1 MSRACFAALAAV
13 LAVAF
18 WPSGAVARSGEQT
31 LVFRSAAVTVQ
42 GFGVEQG
49 LQLVP
54 SPSVDGYVTG
64 ISADVVDANGVSMPI
79 STVMLHHVVLAKIGT
94 PDATCQQFYGYDGR
108 PVGIPVE
115 RFFAEGEERTTIQF
129 PAGYGYPNR
138 GSDHWGLVYML
149 MNHKPATFTA
159 YVQYTVHYVTGEQR
173 TPVKPYWLDVKNCR
187 ADPIFDVPGTG
198 PMFSTVSRSADFTMP
213 ESGRIVAGGGHLH
226 GGGLR
231 LELSD
236 QTCGSKLFTSEPTW
250 GLPVVTPVI
259 HEPGPRHM
267 TTVSTADG
275 IPVAAGDRL
284 RLTATY
290 ENSQPHTRVM
300 GIMIVYLA
308 PGPVTP
314 CAAAPPLPA
323 DPLSSPSAP
332 PRFRLPLVRQ
342 PVGPLRAVRSS
353 WVSDFAYGAQRVVVK
368 RGSTFLWRFA
378 GPSRHDVTLAN
389 GPVGFS
395 SPSVSSGTFAFRFT
409 RPGVYR
415 LYCSLHPTAMTQIV
429 TVR

>member
-1 MSRACFAALAAV
+1 MARTGLTALAAV
-13 LAVAF
+13 LVVAF
-18 WPSGAVARSGEQT
+18 WPSGAVAQAGEQT
-31 LVFRSAAVTVQ
+31 LVFRSAAVQVK

-49 LQLVP
+49 MQLVP

-64 ISADVVDANGVSMPI
+64 ISADVVDEKGVSMPI
-79 STVMLHHVVLAKIGT
+79 SNVMLHHVVLAKLGA
-94 PDATCQQFYGYDGR
+94 PDATCQQFYGYDGKS
-108 PVGIPVE
+108 VGLPVE
-115 RFFAEGEERTTIQF
+115 RFFAEGEERTTIRF
-129 PAGYGYPNR
+129 PSGYGYPNR
-138 GSDHWGLVYML
+138 GSDRWGLVYML

-159 YVQYTVHYVTGEQR
+159 YVQFTVHYVIGEHM

-198 PMFSTVSRSADFTMP
+198 PTFSTFSRGADFTMP
-213 ESGRIVAGGGHLH
+213 ESGLIVAGGGHMH

-231 LELSD
+231 LQLSD
-236 QTCGSKLFTSEPTW
+236 QTCGSTLFTSEPTW
-250 GLPVVTPVI
+250 GLPVVRPII

-267 TTVSTADG
+267 TTVTTSDG
-275 IPVAAGDRL
+275 IPVSAGDHL

-290 ENSQPHTRVM
+290 ENSRPHTRVM
-300 GIMIVYLA
+300 GIMLVYLV
-308 PGPVTP
+308 PGPVAP

-332 PRFRLPLVRQ
+332 PPFTFPLVRQ
-342 PVGPLRAVRSS
+342 PVGPLRPVLSS
-353 WVSDFAYGAQRVVVK
+353 FVSDFAYSAQRVVVK
-368 RGSTFLWRFA
+368 RGSTFRWRFA
-378 GPSRHDVTLAN
+378 GPSRHDVTLPN

-395 SPSVSSGTFAFRFT
+395 SPSVSSGTFSFHSP

-415 LYCSLHPTAMTQIV
+415 LYCSLHPTAMTQVV